1 MNGFVLFFYQTC
13 VSGQGITEHFED
25 DPFRIARICIKK
37 YHMCVPGQLMRD
49 QLNFWDD
56 PDYNDKF
63 GGYLMFLTESLFSL
77 LNAAL
82 SQNVILYFKIEAE
95 RCRQK
100 S

>member
-1 MNGFVLFFYQTC
+1 
-13 VSGQGITEHFED
+13 
-25 DPFRIARICIKK
+25 
-37 YHMCVPGQLMRD
+37 MRD

-56 PDYNDKF
+56 PDYNPDYNDKF